1 MTRSAWR
8 EERQVAD
15 AIIEALAQGGVR
27 YVLGMPGGLTGSLWR
42 ALHDHPTIRAVQ
54 VREEAIGSHMA
65 EAYGRLTGEPVVVM
79 GQGEWI
85 VGNAAQ
91 GYLEALLGSSPM
103 VVLTEMSDGGSL
115 SHHAP
120 YQSGSGDY
128 GTWDARTALAGV
140 TKRVMVSHDPA
151 QAVQHTQLALKHA
164 LTGDPGPVAVV
175 FHSTALR
182 GSVGPASVP
191 RIYETPAYLLGRSRS
206 FDPEA
211 IGRAAEALTAAARP
225 VIVAGNGVRLARGQD
240 SLARLA
246 EAIDAPVATTASGKG
261 VFPETHALSVG
272 VIGPFGWAAANA
284 AVKESD
290 VVVAV
295 GTRLAPS
302 DTLNES
308 ASLLDPSAQTM
319 IQIDIEPLNA
329 AWTYPV
335 DHPLIGDAATIME
348 QLVEARL
355 TPARPGRAGSAHD
368 RAAAVRRRFDQFDD
382 PLSDFDEMPL
392 APQRIIGLLE
402 EHFPDDG
409 VITCD
414 AGENRL
420 FMMQWYRCKAH
431 GEYLQPAA
439 GGGMGYA
446 VPAAMA
452 AKLAQPERT
461 ALAVCGDGGFA
472 MSIHAL
478 MTAVQEGL
486 PIGVLVF
493 NNGALGWVLHG
504 MGEKA
509 VAAHFAQF
517 DHAAVARSV
526 ACDGVRVGRVD
537 ELRDALKQLPGLT
550 KPFVIDVPTS
560 LATSFRDVA
569 QE

>member
-1 MTRSAWR
+1 
-8 EERQVAD
+8 VAD

-27 YVLGMPGGLTGSLWR
+27 FVLGMPGGLTGSLWR
-42 ALHDHPTIRAVQ
+42 ALHGHPTIRAIQ

-65 EAYGRLTGEPVVVM
+65 EAFGRFTGKPVVVM

-91 GYLEALLGSSPM
+91 GYLEALLGSSPL

-128 GTWDARTALAGV
+128 GTWDARAALAGV
-140 TKRVMVSHDPA
+140 TKRVMVSYHPA

-175 FHSTALR
+175 YHSSALQ
-182 GSVGPASVP
+182 GVVGPASIP
-191 RIYETPAYLLGRSRS
+191 RIYDTAAYLPGRNDAVDRA
-206 FDPEA
+206 A
-211 IGRAAEALTAAARP
+211 IGRAGDALEAALRP
-225 VIVAGNGVRLARGQD
+225 AIIAGNGVRLAKGQD

-246 EAIDAPVATTASGKG
+246 QAVGAPVATTASGKG
-261 VFPETHALSVG
+261 VFPESDPFSVG
-272 VIGPFGWAAANA
+272 VIGPFGWAAANEV
-284 AVKESD
+284 VKDAD
-290 VVVAV
+290 VVLAV

-308 ASLLDPSAQTM
+308 TSLLDPSRQTM
-319 IQIDIEPLNA
+319 IQVDVEPLNA
-329 AWTYPV
+329 AWTFPV
-335 DHPLIGDAATIME
+335 DHPLIGDAAVIMDE
-348 QLVEARL
+348 LYGVLARQQRPY
-355 TPARPGRAGSAHD
+355 PAPAGRERASAA
-368 RAAAVRRRFDQFDD
+368 RQQFDQFDD
-382 PLSDFDEMPL
+382 PLAYSDEVPIS
-392 APQRIIGLLE
+392 PQRIISLLE
-402 EHFPDDG
+402 EAYPDDG
-409 VITCD
+409 IITCD

-420 FMMQWYRCKAH
+420 FMMQWYRCKNR

-446 VPAAMA
+446 VPAAMT
-452 AKLAQPERT
+452 AKLASPERT

-472 MSIHAL
+472 MSVHAL
-478 MTAVQEGL
+478 MTAVQENL
-486 PIGVLVF
+486 PVGVLVF
-493 NNGALGWVLHG
+493 NNEALGWVLHG

-509 VAAHFAQF
+509 VAAHFAHF
-517 DHAAVARSV
+517 DHAAVARSIN
-526 ACDGVRVGRVD
+526 CDGVRVASVD
-537 ELRDALKQLPGLT
+537 DLRDALKGLADLT
-550 KPFVIDVPTS
+550 RPLVIDVPTS